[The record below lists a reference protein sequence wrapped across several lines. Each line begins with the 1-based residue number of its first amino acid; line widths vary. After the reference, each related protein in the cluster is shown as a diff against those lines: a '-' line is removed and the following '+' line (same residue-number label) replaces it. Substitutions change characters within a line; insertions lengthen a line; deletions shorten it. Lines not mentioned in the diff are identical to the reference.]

1 MVTKQRR
8 LQLAE
13 LMGTPS
19 LKDEPEAPKVE
30 KSDGFAK
37 QMIEKIVQNIQ
48 LFVNKVH
55 VRYEDSISS
64 PGVRGLPLCDACGL
78 TCALQS
84 TFCAGLTLEL
94 LHAQSA
100 NEKWEPTFLTLVT
113 KIVNKVFGSLF
124 CVSRHIVHC
133 KRCYDVSPR
142 EF

>member
-64 PGVRGLPLCDACGL
+64 PGVRGLPFACVRPDVRVTEHVLRRSHTGAAA
-78 TCALQS
+78 CA
-84 TFCAGLTLEL
+84 
-94 LHAQSA
+94 
-100 NEKWEPTFLTLVT
+100 V
-113 KIVNKVFGSLF
+113 
-124 CVSRHIVHC
+124 R
-133 KRCYDVSPR
+133 
-142 EF
+142 